1 MELLPYRIDRHA
13 PNEYGRA
20 YIDIF
25 IMDGTTD
32 RSIMTVY
39 LEQAKRKNFRPLD
52 KINISYVEKYDTGL
66 KRCFREYM
74 KILVSKSAEIFG
86 RELEKSA
93 EIVLIVSPQTPA
105 LHLCTSKTP
114 TKSADLSDKGN
125 SYHALEKCEGLIE
138 ESFAIEELK
147 KLYGKSGFKNYDPNN
162 QLFMVS
168 TISKLT
174 KVLEGKANLDDPYR
188 TPNESIN
195 YGSPTTPLILEKQL
209 VPISQTEP
217 LPLRYPK
224 EIPGYLKTTES
235 SRRKTR
241 NKRSDGKRLKGG
253 KRSPQVHQSK
263 GKRSPQVRQT
273 KGKTMK
279 RR

>member
-13 PNEYGRA
+13 PNEYGRT

-39 LEQAKRKNFRPLD
+39 LEQVKRKNFRPLD

-93 EIVLIVSPQTPA
+93 EVVLIVSPQMPA
-105 LHLCTSKTP
+105 
-114 TKSADLSDKGN
+114 
-125 SYHALEKCEGLIE
+125 LIE

-168 TISKLT
+168 TINNLK
-174 KVLEGKANLDDPYR
+174 KVLEGKDKLDDPYR
-188 TPNESIN
+188 TPNESID
-195 YGSPTTPLILEKQL
+195 YGSPTTPEKENNGAS
-209 VPISQTEP
+209 ISQNEP
-217 LPLRYPK
+217 LPLRYTK

-241 NKRSDGKRLKGG
+241 NKRT
-253 KRSPQVHQSK
+253 PQVHQSK
-263 GKRSPQVRQT
+263 GGKRTPQVHQS
-273 KGKTMK
+273 KGGKRTPQVNQSKGGKRTPQVHQSKGGK
-279 RR
+279 RRCTKRKTIKKR

>member
-13 PNEYGRA
+13 PNEYGRT

-25 IMDGTTD
+25 ITDDTTD

-52 KINISYVEKYDTGL
+52 KINISYVEKYDVGM
-66 KRCFREYM
+66 KGCFREYM
-74 KILVSKSAEIFG
+74 KILVSNTAEIFG

-93 EIVLIVSPQTPA
+93 EVVLIVSPQTPA
-105 LHLCTSKTP
+105 
-114 TKSADLSDKGN
+114 
-125 SYHALEKCEGLIE
+125 LIE

-147 KLYGKSGFKNYDPNN
+147 KLYGKNGFKNYDPNN

-174 KVLEGKANLDDPYR
+174 KVLEGEAILDDPYR
-188 TPNESIN
+188 TPNESID
-195 YGSPTTPLILEKQL
+195 YGSPTTPEKENNRAS
-209 VPISQTEP
+209 ISQTKP
-217 LPLRYPK
+217 LPLRYTKDIPK
-224 EIPGYLKTTES
+224 YMRSTES

-241 NKRSDGKRLKGG
+241 NTRT
-253 KRSPQVHQSK
+253 PQVHQSK
-263 GKRSPQVRQT
+263 G
-273 KGKTMK
+273 GK
-279 RR
+279 RRCTKRKTIKRH

>member
-93 EIVLIVSPQTPA
+93 EVVLIVSPQMPA

-125 SYHALEKCEGLIE
+125 SYHAHEKCEGLIE

-147 KLYGKSGFKNYDPNN
+147 KLYGKSGFKKYDPKNP
-162 QLFMVS
+162 LFMVS

-195 YGSPTTPLILEKQL
+195 YGSPTTPEKEKQL

-235 SRRKTR
+235 SRHKTR
-241 NKRSDGKRLKGG
+241 NKRSDGKRSDGKRLKGG
-253 KRSPQVHQSK
+253 KRT
-263 GKRSPQVRQT
+263 PQVRQS